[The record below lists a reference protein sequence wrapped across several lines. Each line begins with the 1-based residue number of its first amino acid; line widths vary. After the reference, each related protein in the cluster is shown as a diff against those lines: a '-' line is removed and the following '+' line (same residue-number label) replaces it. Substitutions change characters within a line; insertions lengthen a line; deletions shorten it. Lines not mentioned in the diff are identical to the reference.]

1 MPGGELHQEVGRQH
15 RLPLVSELGSHRPA
29 ELGELLLVAA
39 HQQFHRHEVESGEVV
54 HLDHVQIVR
63 VRLETHREVIGLV
76 AEQPTAV
83 VNHDRCPGIGA
94 HPCGAGSQV
103 ESQRMTEQDFLVPG
117 LYGQCPVVCDEVQP
131 AQVDGV
137 ALQLHLQTVH
147 ASSGRDRQH
156 RALRPHALQRG
167 AGAVGN
173 RRTERH

>member
-1 MPGGELHQEVGRQH
+1 MSAALQNQATAA
-15 RLPLVSELGSHRPA
+15 PA
-29 ELGELLLVAA
+29 I
-39 HQQFHRHEVESGEVV
+39 EVV
-54 HLDHVQIVR
+54 GLRKRYGAGDTAVDALKGVDLTVQPG
-63 VRLETHREVIGLV
+63 EVIGLI